1 MISGGIEVNWPA
13 QIRFI
18 SEVNFADDSLLINKT
33 FQSFSI

>member
-13 QIRFI
+13 QTRLILVAKFR
-18 SEVNFADDSLLINKT
+18 DDSLLINKT